1 MLKKPFKTLWESDD
15 SNNGKDGIDDGDDH
29 FKELVH
35 KLNKE

>member
-29 FKELVH
+29 FKKLVH